1 MTPVCREVQHET
13 GPDGQ
18 TRVTGLLLSKSSQQ
32 QVVKADAYVAA
43 LDVPGEQCVSTPQL
57 SGDVNPQLLWL

>member
-1 MTPVCREVQHET
+1 MTAVCREVQHET

-43 LDVPGEQCVSTPQL
+43 LDVPGEPVTPTLQL
-57 SGDVNPQLLWL
+57 SED